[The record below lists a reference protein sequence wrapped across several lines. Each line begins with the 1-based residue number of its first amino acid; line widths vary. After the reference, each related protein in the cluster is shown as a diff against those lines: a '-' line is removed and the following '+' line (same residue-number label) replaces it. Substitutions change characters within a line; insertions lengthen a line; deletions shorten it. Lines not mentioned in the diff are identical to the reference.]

1 MSKLLKLKPFISTK
15 IWGGERLKSL
25 KNLKAAPEKIGETWE
40 VSTLEEGPSLVGE
53 TPLNKFCD
61 LSYLVKFIDTN
72 DHLSVQVHPGDE
84 YARKYENSSGKT
96 ECWLILDSQED
107 CGIYLGFKKGVT
119 KKEFF
124 NAVKAN
130 LPVNHFLNFIPVK
143 RGDFFKVPAG
153 TVHAI
158 GKGVTLC
165 EVQQS
170 SGITYRVWDWGRVDA
185 NGVGRELHVEKA
197 SDVLDFSEKFNDRL
211 MLEMKR
217 GLLDQVGISTLIEHE
232 SFNVQLF
239 SQVLQ
244 KDMVLNLSEKDS
256 LIVLDG
262 ELSFSNFK
270 LNAFEAA
277 IMPEAEE
284 VEFKAS
290 SQACFI
296 LVSEGKNEL

>member
-1 MSKLLKLKPFISTK
+1 MSKLLKLNPFISTK
-15 IWGGERLKSL
+15 IWGGEKLKTL
-25 KNLKAAPEKIGETWE
+25 KNLQNAPDMIGETWE
-40 VSTLEEGPSLVGE
+40 VSTLTEGPSLVGE

-72 DHLSVQVHPGDE
+72 DHLSVQVHPDDE
-84 YARKYENSSGKT
+84 YAQKFENSSGKT
-96 ECWLILDSQED
+96 EAWIILDAEKD

-143 RGDFFKVPAG
+143 AGDFFKVPAG

-197 SDVLDFSEKFNDRL
+197 SDVLDFSEKFNDKL
-211 MLEMKR
+211 LTGMKR

-232 SFNVQLF
+232 CFHVQLF

-244 KDMVLNLSEKDS
+244 KDMVLNLSAKDS
-256 LIVLDG
+256 LSLIK
-262 ELSFSNFK
+262 SNIK
-270 LNAFEAA
+270 
-277 IMPEAEE
+277 
-284 VEFKAS
+284 
-290 SQACFI
+290 
-296 LVSEGKNEL
+296 